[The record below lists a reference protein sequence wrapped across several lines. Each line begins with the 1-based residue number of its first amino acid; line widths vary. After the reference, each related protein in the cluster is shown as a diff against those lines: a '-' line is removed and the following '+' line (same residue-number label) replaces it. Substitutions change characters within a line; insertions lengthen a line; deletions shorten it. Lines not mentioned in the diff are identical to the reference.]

1 MELLILQYQLIIIVK
16 KNGGYMYMLLE
27 VQDEKVAFLIEKL
40 KEFSYVKYS
49 QNIDENLIDFFND
62 INESVD
68 FVKLAKM
75 GLVQKNDAFEF
86 LNGI

>member
-68 FVKLAKM
+68 YVKLAKK